1 MSAYYILLYFFIYSF
16 LGWCTEVGFAAV
28 RQRRFVNR
36 GFLNGPVCPIYGVG
50 VTLVIL
56 MLTPFQFN
64 LPLLYISSVVL
75 VTVLEGLTGWIMDKI
90 FHNKWWDYSGR
101 PLNIGGYVCLLFSI
115 IWGFAC
121 VLIVY
126 FVHPFIHKALT
137 FIPHTLGIILIVIFS
152 AAMLADLYVTASAI
166 FKFNKYLA
174 RLKIITDELH
184 EISEQIGEDIY
195 QNIIHALEKQVQS
208 KRKLDDVKLEVSEEV
223 RTRIDELKLHAQ
235 ELGAKIPG
243 IPRRLVK
250 AFPKMESRKYKLQ
263 LELFRQKLN
272 EKLHKH

>member
-223 RTRIDELKLHAQ
+223 RTRIDELKSHAQ